1 METLIIDEGLK
12 TFAINN
18 DENRVIKFNP
28 SDMSIV
34 HRVEETLANVEKEMK
49 KYENKKFDGETEK
62 KMSKFICSQI
72 DYIFNSKV
80 SNVVFNGTS
89 PLSTVK
95 GIPYYVRFIE
105 AVKPIIEQEILNER
119 KASEE
124 KIEKYTEKY
133 KGSN

>member
-28 SDMSIV
+28 SDMSIL

-49 KYENKKFDGETEK
+49 KYEEKKLDGKTEK
-62 KMSKFICSQI
+62 KISEFICGQI

-80 SNVVFNGTS
+80 SDVVFNGTS
-89 PLSTVK
+89 PLSTIK

-105 AVKPIIEQEILNER
+105 AVKPIIEEEILAER

-124 KIEKYTEKY
+124 KIKKYTEKY
-133 KGSN
+133 KGSK

>member
-1 METLIIDEGLK
+1 MESLIIDEGLK
-12 TFAINN
+12 SFAINN
-18 DENRVIKFNP
+18 DENRIIKFNP
-28 SDMSIV
+28 SDMSIL

-49 KYENKKFDGETEK
+49 KYADKEFNGKTEK
-62 KMSKFICSQI
+62 KMSEFICNQI

-80 SNVVFNGTS
+80 SNIVFNGTS

-95 GIPYYVRFIE
+95 GVPYYVRFIE
-105 AVKPIIEQEILNER
+105 AVKPIIEEEIIAER

-124 KIEKYTEKY
+124 KIKKYTEKY

>member
-1 METLIIDEGLK
+1 MESLIIDEGLK
-12 TFAINN
+12 SFAINN

-28 SDMSIV
+28 SDMSIL
-34 HRVEETLANVEKEMK
+34 HRVEETLTNVEKEMK
-49 KYENKKFDGETEK
+49 KYADKEFDGKTEK
-62 KMSKFICSQI
+62 KMSEFICSQI

-80 SNVVFNGTS
+80 SSIVFNGTS

-95 GIPYYVRFIE
+95 GVPYYVRFIE

-124 KIEKYTEKY
+124 KIKKYTEKY
-133 KGSN
+133 KGSK

>member
-12 TFAINN
+12 SFAINN

-28 SDMSIV
+28 SDMSIL

-49 KYENKKFDGETEK
+49 KYEDKKFDGETEK
-62 KMSKFICSQI
+62 KISKFICNQI

-80 SNVVFNGTS
+80 SDVVFNGTS
-89 PLSTVK
+89 PLSTIK

-105 AVKPIIEQEILNER
+105 AVKPIIEEEILTER

-124 KIEKYTEKY
+124 KIKKYTEKY
-133 KGSN
+133 KGSK

>member
-18 DENRVIKFNP
+18 DESRVIKFNP
-28 SDMSIV
+28 SDMSIL
-34 HRVEETLANVEKEMK
+34 HRVEETLANVENTMK
-49 KYENKKFDGETEK
+49 DYEDKKFDGETEK
-62 KMSKFICSQI
+62 QISKFICEQV
-72 DYIFNSKV
+72 DYIFNAKV
-80 SNVVFNGTS
+80 SDVVFNGTS

-124 KIEKYTEKY
+124 KIKKYTEKY

>member
-1 METLIIDEGLK
+1 MDTLIIDEGLK
-12 TFAINN
+12 SFAINN

-28 SDMSIV
+28 SDMSIL

-49 KYENKKFDGETEK
+49 KYADKEFNGKTEK
-62 KMSKFICSQI
+62 KMSEFICNQI

-80 SNVVFNGTS
+80 SNIVFNGTS

-95 GIPYYVRFIE
+95 GVPYYVRFIE
-105 AVKPIIEQEILNER
+105 AVKPIIEEEIIAER

-124 KIEKYTEKY
+124 KIKKYTEKY
-133 KGSN
+133 KGSK

>member
-1 METLIIDEGLK
+1 MESLIIDEGLK
-12 TFAINN
+12 SFAINN

-28 SDMSIV
+28 SDMSIL

-49 KYENKKFDGETEK
+49 KYENKEIDGESEK
-62 KMSKFICSQI
+62 KFSKFICNQI

-80 SNVVFNGTS
+80 ADVVFNGTS
-89 PLSTVK
+89 PLSTIK

-105 AVKPIIEQEILNER
+105 AVKPIIEEEIMAER

-124 KIEKYTEKY
+124 KIKKYTEKY

>member
-12 TFAINN
+12 AFAINN

-28 SDMSIV
+28 SDMSIL
-34 HRVEETLANVEKEMK
+34 HRVEESLVNVEKEMK
-49 KYENKKFDGETEK
+49 KYEDKKVDGKTEK
-62 KMSKFICSQI
+62 KISEFICKQI

-80 SNVVFNGTS
+80 SDVVFNGTS
-89 PLSTVK
+89 PLSTIK
-95 GIPYYVRFIE
+95 GVPYYVRFIE
-105 AVKPIIEQEILNER
+105 AVKPIIEEEILAER

-124 KIEKYTEKY
+124 KIKKYTEKY